1 MMIEA
6 PEACRPGSQ
15 HITHSFCI
23 HSPSSPG
30 CGITNTGV
38 CASVRSLVTRYRVL
52 LQPRCWCHKCRLMS
66 PLSCSAR
73 RRDTPGMRGATWGA
87 AQPPEPETRRLRHS
101 DTSDTAS
108 YHLIAA
114 RVILLSPGRQIALS
128 RAWTAACTSPAFQQ
142 VKLQRFTCAFYSHNN
157 FKRNTNYNN
166 SMNWNKH

>member
-38 CASVRSLVTRYRVL
+38 CAGVRSLVTRYRVL

-87 AQPPEPETRRLRHS
+87 AQPPEPPGAG
-101 DTSDTAS
+101 DTAAPAPVPQTDPS
-108 YHLIAA
+108 VPQPVFTITE
-114 RVILLSPGRQIALS
+114 RVPT
-128 RAWTAACTSPAFQQ
+128 RAFFWLKAPTSAF
-142 VKLQRFTCAFYSHNN
+142 T
-157 FKRNTNYNN
+157 FKTLC
-166 SMNWNKH
+166 

>member
-87 AQPPEPETRRLRHS
+87 AQPPEPETRRLRHQWHCILS
-101 DTSDTAS
+101 SYRRSCYPLITRPANCLITGLDRSLHLTSVSTS
-108 YHLIAA
+108 KIAK
-114 RVILLSPGRQIALS
+114 IYLCFLKTISKGTPIITIQWIG
-128 RAWTAACTSPAFQQ
+128 
-142 VKLQRFTCAFYSHNN
+142 
-157 FKRNTNYNN
+157 TNINGY
-166 SMNWNKH
+166 M

>member
-1 MMIEA
+1 MMMEA
-6 PEACRPGSQ
+6 AEACRPDSQ

-87 AQPPEPETRRLRHS
+87 AQPPEPPGAG
-101 DTSDTAS
+101 DTAAPAPVTLHLIILSPLVLSS
-108 YHLIAA
+108 YHPAGKLPYHG
-114 RVILLSPGRQIALS
+114 PGPHSA
-128 RAWTAACTSPAFQQ
+128 PH
-142 VKLQRFTCAFYSHNN
+142 QRF
-157 FKRNTNYNN
+157 
-166 SMNWNKH
+166 NK